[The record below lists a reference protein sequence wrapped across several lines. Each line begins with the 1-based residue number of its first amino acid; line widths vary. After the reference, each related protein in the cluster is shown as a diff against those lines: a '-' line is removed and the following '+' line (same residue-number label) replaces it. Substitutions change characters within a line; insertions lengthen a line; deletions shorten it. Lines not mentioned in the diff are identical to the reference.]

1 MRISIKR
8 EDLLCCIQAV
18 IGAVTQKNTLPIL
31 SNILFEA
38 DKDSNDIKIT
48 ATDLDIGITAT
59 TQAVVEESG
68 AVTVLAKRF
77 SDIIKELPGSE
88 VELIT
93 KKNNIITIKTNTVAF
108 KILTTPKDE
117 FPQLPKPT
125 TTQEITVTQK
135 KLKQMLSMTI
145 FAISKDETRYVLNGI
160 CFIVT
165 KKGIKLAATDGRRL
179 AIIEEKQN
187 INTQEEKKYII
198 PAKTTQELLRN
209 LNDTQQV
216 KILFSKN
223 QVTFYLNNLHIVSR
237 LIEGEFPDYEQ
248 AIPKEAENKLTIERN
263 RLIPAIKRA
272 GLLTTPESQAIKLHL
287 TKNRLIISKTT
298 PEIGETKED
307 VEVKYIGSE
316 LLIGFNP
323 VYLLEALRNINQD
336 TIELELTG
344 PEKPGVIRTKEN
356 YIYIVLPMQIS

>member
-1 MRISIKR
+1 MRISVER
-8 EDLLCCIQAV
+8 EDLLCAIQAV

-38 DKDSNDIKIT
+38 NSDNIKIT

-59 TQAVVEESG
+59 IQAKVEDDG
-68 AVTVLAKRF
+68 AVTVSAKRF
-77 SDIIKELPGSE
+77 ADIIKELPDSE
-88 VELIT
+88 VEIT
-93 KKNNIITIKTNTVAF
+93 AKKNNTIIIKTNTASF

-125 TTQEITVTQK
+125 TTQEVTVTQK
-135 KLKQMLSMTI
+135 DLKRMLSMTA

-160 CFIVT
+160 CFTVT
-165 KKGIKLAATDGRRL
+165 KKGIKLIATDGRRL
-179 AIIEEKQN
+179 AIIEQKQN
-187 INTQEEKKYII
+187 IDTQEEKKYII

-216 KILFSKN
+216 EILFSKN

-237 LIEGEFPDYEQ
+237 LIEGEFPDYKQ
-248 AIPKEAENKLTIERN
+248 AIPKEAENKLIIERN

-272 GLLTTPESQAIKLHL
+272 GLLITPESQAIKLHL
-287 TKNRLIISKTT
+287 TRNRLTISKTT
-298 PEIGETKED
+298 PEIGETKEEI
-307 VEVKYIGSE
+307 EVKYIGNE

-323 VYLLEALRNINQD
+323 AYLLEALKNINQEM
-336 TIELELTG
+336 IELELTG
-344 PEKPGVIRTKEN
+344 PEKPGVIRTGEN
-356 YIYIVLPMQIS
+356 YVYIVLPMQIS

>member
-8 EDLLCCIQAV
+8 ESLLCGIQAV
-18 IGAVTQKNTLPIL
+18 IGAVTQKNALPIL
-31 SNILFEA
+31 SNILLEA
-38 DKDSNDIKIT
+38 GSNDIKIT

-59 TQAVVEESG
+59 IQAAVEEKG

-77 SDIIKELPGSE
+77 GDIVKELPDSE
-88 VELIT
+88 IEIT
-93 KKNNIITIKTNTVAF
+93 AKKNNTIVIKTETTVF

-117 FPQLPKPT
+117 FPQLPQPNT
-125 TTQEITVTQK
+125 TEEVILDQK
-135 KLKQMLSMTI
+135 ELKEMLLATT

-160 CFIVT
+160 CCVVA
-165 KKGIKLAATDGRRL
+165 KKNIRLVATDGRRL
-179 AIIEEKQN
+179 AIVNKKQET
-187 INTQEEKKYII
+187 NTQEEKKYII
-198 PAKTTQELLRN
+198 PAKTAQELLKN

-237 LIEGEFPDYEQ
+237 LIEGEFPDYKQ
-248 AIPKEAENKLTIERN
+248 AIPKEAENRLVIERN

-298 PEIGETKED
+298 PEIGEAKEEI
-307 VEVKYIGSE
+307 EVKYTGNE

-323 VYLLEALRNINQD
+323 TYLLEVLRSIDQEVVE
-336 TIELELTG
+336 IELTG
-344 PEKPGVIRTKEN
+344 PEKPGVIRISDT